1 MSYCPWESVSLS
13 PLPEAPP
20 AVRTFCRRLLSLE
33 YPSSTYDFVYEHR
46 FVMLHLSGSR
56 DDEDPHAKYGKDTLS
71 SLSDFDTSSTAR
83 QRPRFESDLRVLLS
97 ESLSVDKA

>member
-33 YPSSTYDFVYEHR
+33 YPSSTYDFVHEHR

-56 DDEDPHAKYGKDTLS
+56 DDEDPHANTVKIRYPPSRAWHFVNGKTTCPIRIRS
-71 SLSDFDTSSTAR
+71 AR
-83 QRPRFESDLRVLLS
+83 IIKRIL
-97 ESLSVDKA
+97 KC